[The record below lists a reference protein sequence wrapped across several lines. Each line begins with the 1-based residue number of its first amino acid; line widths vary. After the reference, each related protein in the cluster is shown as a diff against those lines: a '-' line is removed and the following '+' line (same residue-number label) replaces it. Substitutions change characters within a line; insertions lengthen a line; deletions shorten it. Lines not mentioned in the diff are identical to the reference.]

1 MPKLGEY
8 EFLLDLPFFLYPDK
22 QSALV
27 GSKFGGTGFL
37 IAIPYKNHPDIF
49 HHIYGVT
56 NAHVA
61 LGNKRSG
68 VIRFNKKQG
77 GTDMFETS
85 QSDWFSMPGE
95 YDIAILPIDFLNPS
109 IHKVEPI
116 NISSKDPFSFNL
128 SDSDI
133 SNFRI
138 NAGDDVFMIG
148 RFVDCD
154 GITTNQ
160 PSLRFGNI
168 SIMSANIPS
177 PLGYTG
183 RTIVLDMRSRT
194 GYSGS
199 PVFVYRTHGSIFAK
213 PDSLITGGHLLK
225 LLGIHRGQFYEDKSE
240 PSAMSIV
247 HPTSAIWEVLNL
259 PELVEMRSKKESQ
272 IG

>member
-8 EFLLDLPFFLYPDK
+8 DFLLDLPFFLYPDK
-22 QSALV
+22 ESALT
-27 GSKFGGTGFL
+27 GAKFGGTGFL
-37 IAIPYKNHPDIF
+37 IAIPFKSHPNYL

-77 GTDMFETS
+77 GTDIFETDE
-85 QSDWFSMPGE
+85 SDWFSMPGE
-95 YDIAILPIDFLNPS
+95 YDIAILPIDFLDPS

-116 NISSKDPFSFNL
+116 NISINDPRSFNL
-128 SDSDI
+128 SDENI
-133 SNFRI
+133 ANWNI
-138 NAGDDVFMIG
+138 NAGDDVFMVG
-148 RFVDCD
+148 RFVDFD

-168 SIMSANIPS
+168 SIMSANITS

-183 RTIVLDMRSRT
+183 RTLVLDMRSRT

-213 PDSLITGGHLLK
+213 PDSIISGGHLLK
-225 LLGIHRGQFYEDKSE
+225 LLGIHRGQFYDDKSG
-240 PSAMSIV
+240 PSGMSII
-247 HPTSAIWEVLNL
+247 HPTSAIWEILNL
-259 PELVEMRSKKESQ
+259 PELVEMREKKESQ